1 MWGAAI
7 VRAMRWFVVVLVLCA
22 GVSSRAAGQAKDPWL
37 IVVTT
42 SAMGNAWME
51 PTASKLRTELLK
63 RRVEVWSLQGAAT
76 RFGESGSAA
85 PAAVT
90 DEQIA
95 AWADQSRAGLWRL
108 AAGEFEAAL
117 DQLNEAQELSR
128 STIETLARN
137 DERAQKVLDTCLYT
151 VRALLETGF
160 STEANALGRE
170 CRTLVPR
177 GQPTKTMHPG
187 FVLDL
192 FETASR
198 VEQPSALKV
207 ESEPSGCIV
216 RVNGLVFGETPL
228 QITDLLPAQYRVQ
241 VECDPGPR
249 GRVHTVDTRSG
260 PGDVFVDL
268 RFDRAVATDPLL
280 HLRYA
285 NVNDEQQQRIA
296 DAERVAEAV
305 PASALLLMSMP
316 TPRMLELELLGG
328 TPREQTALSRIS
340 MGAYGASPG
349 DIALAARALVEG
361 RCTDFTTVPPLA
373 LSCEA
378 AAPLPPAEEVVQ
390 LNGRPRGQR
399 IAGFTLIGIGSV
411 SLLTGYALLFPRA
424 RAGEDWVAQVDSSA
438 ENERDGV
445 AQQRWLNMGTTI
457 VFTSSVGAGA
467 LVAAMPLILPNR
479 AKTPWWAWFSGG
491 LGVGLAAFSVAYGVT
506 ADPKP
511 SDSCANL
518 SIDSLDAQA
527 CVKHGEQ
534 TTLAVVTG
542 VTAAPLLTIPLVYLF
557 RRDKARVTP
566 SIEVSRT
573 RGYFGLRGE
582 F

>member
-1 MWGAAI
+1 M
-7 VRAMRWFVVVLVLCA
+7 LVLCA
-22 GVSSRAAGQAKDPWL
+22 GVSSRAAGQTKDPWL

-51 PTASKLRTELLK
+51 PTASKLRTELLQ
-63 RRVEVWSLQGAAT
+63 RGVEIWSLQGAAT
-76 RFGESGSAA
+76 RFGEGGSAA

-90 DEQIA
+90 DAQIA
-95 AWADQSRAGLWRL
+95 AWADQSRTGLWRL
-108 AAGEFEAAL
+108 AAGKFEAAL
-117 DQLNEAQELSR
+117 DELNEAQELSR
-128 STIETLARN
+128 SAIETLARD
-137 DERAQKVLDTCLYT
+137 DERAQEALDTCLYT
-151 VRALLETGF
+151 VRALLEMGF
-160 STEANALGRE
+160 STEARALGRE

-177 GQPTKTMHPG
+177 GQPRKAMHPG

-198 VEQPSALKV
+198 VEQPAMLKV
-207 ESEPSGCIV
+207 DSEPSGCTV

-228 QITDLLPAQYRVQ
+228 QSADLLPAQYRVQ
-241 VECDPGPR
+241 VECDPGQR
-249 GRVHTVDTRSG
+249 GRVYRVDTRSG
-260 PGDVFVDL
+260 PADVFVDL

-285 NVNDEQQQRIA
+285 NANDEQQQRIA
-296 DAERVAEAV
+296 DAERVAEAL

-328 TPREQTALSRIS
+328 TPRQQTALTRIS

-361 RCTDFTTVPPLA
+361 RCTDFTTASPVA
-373 LSCEA
+373 LPCEV
-378 AAPLPPAEEVVQ
+378 AAPLSPAEEVVQ
-390 LNGRPRGQR
+390 LDGPPRGQR
-399 IAGFTLIGIGSV
+399 IAGLTLLGVGSA
-411 SLLTGYALLFPRA
+411 SLLTGYVLLFPRA
-424 RAGEDWVAQVDSSA
+424 RAGEDWVAQVDSSNVA
-438 ENERDGV
+438 ERDGA
-445 AQQRWLNMGTTI
+445 AQQRWLNMGNAI
-457 VFTSSVGAGA
+457 VFTSSIGAGA
-467 LVAAMPLILPNR
+467 LVAAMPLILPYR

-511 SDSCANL
+511 SESCANL
-518 SIDSLDAQA
+518 SIESTDAQA

-534 TTLAVVTG
+534 TTLAVLTG

-557 RRDKARVTP
+557 RRDKARAAP
-566 SIEVSRT
+566 SIEVSRVG
-573 RGYFGLRGE
+573 GYVSLRGE